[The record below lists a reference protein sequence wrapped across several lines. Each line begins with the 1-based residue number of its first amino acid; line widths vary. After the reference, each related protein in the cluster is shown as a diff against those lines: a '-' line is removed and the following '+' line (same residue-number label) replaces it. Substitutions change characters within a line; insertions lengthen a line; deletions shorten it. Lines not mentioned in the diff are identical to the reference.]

1 MDSGQRPALSEAQ
14 CVRIVKRIVSKYR
27 DGAMICSGSD
37 FKILLHI
44 FKLHPRFEEKTRG
57 LEVKCFEIVK
67 WGREGFTIYA
77 ILADGTRVDWSYKKA
92 CKSASATKG
101 GLTRE
106 EVLRVFRETVEDQI
120 EEFLRSREFGGKIL
134 ADDGCLY
141 GRDEVEVHHKGVP
154 FRRLVEEFLALKR
167 MKLEDVRTVDVG
179 IGRDFADPQLR
190 AEWREFHKRRARLA
204 VLPKRKH
211 IEIHSEER
219 RGGRGR

>member
-14 CVRIVKRIVSKYR
+14 CVRIVRRIVSKYR
-27 DGAMICSGSD
+27 DGGLICNGSD

-44 FKLHPRFEEKTRG
+44 FKLHPRFEEKTKG
-57 LEVKCFEIVK
+57 LEVKCFEIVRRS
-67 WGREGFTIYA
+67 REGFTIYA

-92 CKSASATKG
+92 CKGVSITEGELA
-101 GLTRE
+101 RE
-106 EVLRVFRETVEDQI
+106 EALRVFREAVEDQI
-120 EEFLRSREFGGKIL
+120 EEFLRGREFGGRIL
-134 ADDGCLY
+134 ADNGCLY

-179 IGRDFADPQLR
+179 IGRDFADPQLK
-190 AEWREFHKRRARLA
+190 AEWKEFHRRRVRLA

-219 RGGRGR
+219 KEGRGR